1 VEKLCLLLPLPDG
14 KTLKIMMKK
23 SNRAKQLWLR
33 ANADGIHVV
42 VPTTINYETKDIL
55 TFIANKKKW
64 ILRTRE
70 YYERLKKG
78 CVDNGNEKNSL
89 EPNNDK
95 NSCDKTICFLGTRYF
110 LQLIKD
116 TTSCATV
123 SNNLKKITFHII
135 DIRKYKDDIKKWYR
149 MQTAAIIAERL
160 PLIQT
165 TRPNTLLP
173 HYNKISIKEQRRRW
187 GSCSNKRNLNFN
199 LFLAALPIEIIDYVI
214 LHEFIHLVEF
224 NHSVKFW
231 NLVRFAD
238 PEYKKHRKWLHK
250 YGCLVAT
257 IP

>member
-1 VEKLCLLLPLPDG
+1 LPLPDG
-14 KTLKIMMKK
+14 KTLKIMVKK
-23 SNRAKQLWLR
+23 SNRAKHLWLR

-64 ILRTRE
+64 ILRKCE
-70 YYERLKKG
+70 YYERLKEAG
-78 CVDNGNEKNSL
+78 VDNGNEKNSL
-89 EPNNDK
+89 EANNDN
-95 NSCDKTICFLGTRYF
+95 NSCNKTIYFLGRRYF
-110 LQLIKD
+110 FQLIKD
-116 TTSCATV
+116 TTSCTTV

-135 DIRKYKDDIKKWYR
+135 DIRKYRNDIKKWYR

-160 PLIQT
+160 PSIRT
-165 TRPNTLLP
+165 TRLNTLFP

-187 GSCSNKRNLNFN
+187 GSCSNKGNLNFN
-199 LFLAALPIEIIDYVI
+199 LFLAALPIEIIDYII

-224 NHSVKFW
+224 NHSIRFW

-250 YGCLVAT
+250 YGYLVAT

>member
-1 VEKLCLLLPLPDG
+1 MSLLLPLPDG
-14 KTLKIMMKK
+14 KTLKIMIKK

-33 ANADGIHVV
+33 ANAYGMHVV
-42 VPTTINYETKDIL
+42 VPTTIKYETKDIL

-64 ILRTRE
+64 ILRTCE
-70 YYERLKKG
+70 YYQRLKNR
-78 CVDNGNEKNSL
+78 CVGRGDENNSL
-89 EPNNDK
+89 DPNNDS
-95 NSCDKTICFLGTRYF
+95 NGYDKTICFLGTRYF

-135 DIRKYKDDIKKWYR
+135 DKRKYKDDIKKWYR
-149 MQTAAIIAERL
+149 AQTAAIIAERL
-160 PLIQT
+160 PLIIT
-165 TRPNTLLP
+165 NSPNTLLP
-173 HYNKISIKEQRRRW
+173 CYNKISIKEQRRRW

-214 LHEFIHLVEF
+214 LHEFLHLVEF
-224 NHSVKFW
+224 NHSIKFW

-238 PEYKKHRKWLHK
+238 PEYKKHRKWLHT
-250 YGCLVAT
+250 YGWLVAT

>member
-1 VEKLCLLLPLPDG
+1 MSLLLPLPDG
-14 KTLKIMMKK
+14 KTLKIMIKK

-33 ANADGIHVV
+33 ANAYGMHVV
-42 VPTTINYETKDIL
+42 VPTTIKYETKDIL

-64 ILRTRE
+64 ILRTCE
-70 YYERLKKG
+70 YYQRLKNR
-78 CVDNGNEKNSL
+78 CVGRGDENNSL
-89 EPNNDK
+89 DPNNDS
-95 NSCDKTICFLGTRYF
+95 NGYDKTICFLGTRYF

-135 DIRKYKDDIKKWYR
+135 DKRKYKDDIKKWYR
-149 MQTAAIIAERL
+149 AQTAAIIAERL
-160 PLIQT
+160 PLIIT
-165 TRPNTLLP
+165 NSPNTLLP
-173 HYNKISIKEQRRRW
+173 RYNKISIKEQRRRW

-214 LHEFIHLVEF
+214 LHEFLHLVEF
-224 NHSVKFW
+224 NHSIKFW

-238 PEYKKHRKWLHK
+238 PEYKKHRKWLHT
-250 YGCLVAT
+250 YGWLVAT